1 MKNRLSKGIS
11 EIVAAL
17 LILLIIISV
26 GVSVYLYMMSRVLT
40 YQQTLSQRLISEEI
54 KTREYL
60 TILYV
65 LGYSSNRTITII
77 LVTGNWPVNL
87 VSIYV
92 NNTLAY
98 DFISSGSS
106 RTLPP
111 QNVTI
116 LHIPSPITLNSN
128 SIIEVKVIY
137 EGGEE
142 KVYGEVI

>member
-1 MKNRLSKGIS
+1 MLSPRQMRAIS

-26 GVSVYLYMMSRVLT
+26 GVSVYLYMFSRVMS
-40 YQQTLSQRLISEEI
+40 YQQSLSQQLISEEI

-60 TILYV
+60 LILYV
-65 LGYSSNRTITII
+65 IGNSTNGRITII
-77 LVTGNWPVNL
+77 LVTGNWPVDL
-87 VSIYV
+87 IAVYV

-98 DFISSGSS
+98 DFASSPK

-111 QNVTI
+111 QNVTE
-116 LHIPSPITLNSN
+116 LHIPSPIALTPK

-142 KVYGEVI
+142 VAFGEVV